1 MIQLVSA
8 AIGTGV
14 ALLLLAISLY
24 NGVDWVES
32 LFHAA
37 ISGAVMALIS
47 RQWCRLIYRASQ
59 ESGSATTSGDEKPV
73 VENLVNTRGNASH

>member
-14 ALLLLAISLY
+14 ALLLLAISLI

-37 ISGAVMALIS
+37 ISGGVMALIS
-47 RQWCRLIYRASQ
+47 RQWCRLVYRASK
-59 ESGSATTSGDEKPV
+59 ESESANAGDDEKAA
-73 VENLVNTRGNASH
+73 VENPVNAKGNASH

>member
-14 ALLLLAISLY
+14 ALLLLAISLI

-37 ISGAVMALIS
+37 ISGGVMALIS
-47 RQWCRLIYRASQ
+47 RQWCRLVYRASK
-59 ESGSATTSGDEKPV
+59 ESESASTGDDEKAPA
-73 VENLVNTRGNASH
+73 ENPVNTRGNASH

>member
-14 ALLLLAISLY
+14 ALLLLAISLF

-37 ISGAVMALIS
+37 ISGGVMVLIS

-59 ESGSATTSGDEKPV
+59 ESDSATSAGDEKSA
-73 VENLVNTRGNASH
+73 VENPSNTRGNASH

>member
-14 ALLLLAISLY
+14 ALLLLAISLF

-37 ISGAVMALIS
+37 ISGGIMALIS
-47 RQWCRLIYRASQ
+47 RQWCRLIFRASQ
-59 ESGSATTSGDEKPV
+59 ESDSSTTSGDEKPA
-73 VENLVNTRGNASH
+73 VENPVNTRGNASH

>member
-8 AIGTGV
+8 AIGTVV
-14 ALLLLAISLY
+14 ALLLLAISLF

-37 ISGAVMALIS
+37 ISGGVMALIS
-47 RQWCRLIYRASQ
+47 RQWCRLIYRASR
-59 ESGSATTSGDEKPV
+59 ESDSTTTGGDEKSTV
-73 VENLVNTRGNASH
+73 VNPVNTRGNASR

>member
-14 ALLLLAISLY
+14 ALLLLAISLF
-24 NGVDWVES
+24 NGVDWLDS

-37 ISGAVMALIS
+37 ISGGVMALIS

-59 ESGSATTSGDEKPV
+59 ESDSAATSGDEKTPAENPV
-73 VENLVNTRGNASH
+73 TTRGNDSH

>member
-14 ALLLLAISLY
+14 ALLLLAISLF

-37 ISGAVMALIS
+37 ISGGVMALIS

-59 ESGSATTSGDEKPV
+59 ESDLATSAGDEKSAT
-73 VENLVNTRGNASH
+73 ENPSNTRGNASH

>member
-14 ALLLLAISLY
+14 ALLLLAISLF
-24 NGVDWVES
+24 NGVES

-37 ISGAVMALIS
+37 ISGGIMALIS
-47 RQWCRLIYRASQ
+47 RQWCRLIFRASQ
-59 ESGSATTSGDEKPV
+59 ESGSATTSGDEKPA
-73 VENLVNTRGNASH
+73 VENPVNTRGNASH